1 MSFSATVL
9 RVLIA
14 SPTDVLEA
22 RNAAE
27 NAIHSWNRNHAMSKK
42 VVLLPWRWET
52 DSVPLL
58 GDHPQAIINEQGVDD
73 ADIVIAIF
81 GSRLGSPTPNAESGT
96 TEEILR
102 AAKSR
107 KPVHVYFSNGSV
119 RINEIDGDQVN
130 RLGIFKKQIQE
141 LGLLGE
147 FGTTNELKEQVWK
160 AIEYDLNK
168 LNQGEMAKE
177 NESLGVQFRVESKK
191 GSHVNWIE
199 ITNTGDT
206 TAESVTFEGSASS
219 GLMHVVADDEPITL
233 EPGNPWKVPAIY
245 SWDTSG
251 PKLTIRW
258 VEKNEQ
264 HIMTF
269 NVQ

>member
-14 SPTDVLEA
+14 SPTDVLLA
-22 RNAAE
+22 RDAVE
-27 NAIHSWNRNHAMSKK
+27 NAIHSWNRNHAMTKK

-52 DSVPLL
+52 DSVPIL
-58 GDHPQAIINEQGVDD
+58 GDHPQAIINQQGVDE

-107 KPVHVYFSNGSV
+107 KPVHVYFSNESV
-119 RINEIDGDQVN
+119 RINEIDPDQVS
-130 RLGIFKKQIQE
+130 RLSIFKKQMQE

-147 FGTTNELKEQVWK
+147 FSTTNELTEQVWR
-160 AIEYDLNK
+160 AIEYDVNK
-168 LNQGEMAKE
+168 LNHGEVAKQ
-177 NESLGVQFRVESKK
+177 NETLGVRFRIESKK
-191 GSHVNWIE
+191 EPDKNWIE

-206 TAESVTFEGSASS
+206 TAESVTFEGSAST
-219 GLMHVVADDEPITL
+219 GLMHIVADDEPITL

-245 SWDTSG
+245 SWDTSV

-264 HIMTF
+264 HSKTF
-269 NVQ
+269 NV